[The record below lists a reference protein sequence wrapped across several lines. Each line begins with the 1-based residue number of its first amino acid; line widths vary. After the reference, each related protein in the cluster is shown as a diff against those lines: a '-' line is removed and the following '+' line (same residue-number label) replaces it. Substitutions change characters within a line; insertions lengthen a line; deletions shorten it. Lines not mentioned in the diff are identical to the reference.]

1 MLQQV
6 RFVFYLRQ
14 KIRQHPEIAIGIA
27 SQALGMIRSGE
38 QMQLGICS
46 GGLVHPLAVIRDD
59 EIIICT
65 MNKADGDID
74 VIT

>member
-1 MLQQV
+1 MLQQF

-14 KIRQHPEIAIGIA
+14 KIRQHPKIAIGIT

-38 QMQLGICS
+38 QMQLGVCP
-46 GGLVHPLAVIRDD
+46 GGLVHPLAVIRGD